1 MIVFYA
7 KQTAVGRKQGAM
19 TMLDF
24 DRTGSRKGDQIL
36 YSEPIWTVLV
46 NCDPLHVMIHLEMP
60 RVKLGEVSV
69 RPTHLLTPPDMN
81 ILRYRV
87 SALDRLLVVPGGVS
101 SSNFATG

>member
-7 KQTAVGRKQGAM
+7 KQIAVGRKQDAM
-19 TMLDF
+19 AMLDF

-60 RVKLGEVSV
+60 RVKLAEVSV

-81 ILRYRV
+81 IL
-87 SALDRLLVVPGGVS
+87 
-101 SSNFATG
+101 